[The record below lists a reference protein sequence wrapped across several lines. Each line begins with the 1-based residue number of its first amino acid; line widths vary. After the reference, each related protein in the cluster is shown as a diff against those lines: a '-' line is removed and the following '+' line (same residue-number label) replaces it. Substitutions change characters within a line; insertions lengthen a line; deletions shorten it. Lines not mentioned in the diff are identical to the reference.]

1 MKFRQWIVLTALL
14 MVTTTALN
22 AQTAAVKTN
31 LIGWA
36 TTNLNIGAELG
47 VGRKST
53 VQIFGTLNPWD
64 FGNLKRYRFWN
75 VMPEYRYFGSVAKAG

>member
-36 TTNLNIGAELG
+36 TTNLGDVDIWGDIL
-47 VGRKST
+47 S
-53 VQIFGTLNPWD
+53 
-64 FGNLKRYRFWN
+64 
-75 VMPEYRYFGSVAKAG
+75 